1 MSILAVYDAWMRLE
15 GVYECLGLVGQMLY
29 IGKAL
34 KGKIPLTCTFE
45 TSKYQ
50 SRPI

>member
-1 MSILAVYDAWMRLE
+1 MSILAVYDAWMRLA

-34 KGKIPLTCTFE
+34 KGKIPLTFE

-50 SRPI
+50 RRPI